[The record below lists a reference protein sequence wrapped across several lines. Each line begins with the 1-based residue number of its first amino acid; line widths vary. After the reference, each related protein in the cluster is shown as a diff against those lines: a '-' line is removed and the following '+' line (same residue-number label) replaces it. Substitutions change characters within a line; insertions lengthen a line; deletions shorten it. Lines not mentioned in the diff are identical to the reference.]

1 MQELPEDLA
10 YLYKEPYIDR
20 LTNCFKIATDLY
32 RESVKIGDPNRSLTV
47 LFVIEDNERNVIDQK
62 VIEHELYRRYKIHSM
77 RCNFDCINCGKLDP
91 ETGVLKVMGKE
102 IAFVY
107 YRTGYQ
113 EDHYVD
119 ESDSERKWKV
129 REMLECSMAIK
140 CPSVDF
146 QLTTFKK
153 YQ

>member
-1 MQELPEDLA
+1 
-10 YLYKEPYIDR
+10 
-20 LTNCFKIATDLY
+20 
-32 RESVKIGDPNRSLTV
+32 
-47 LFVIEDNERNVIDQK
+47 
-62 VIEHELYRRYKIHSM
+62 M
-77 RCNFDCINCGKLDP
+77 RCTFECISACGKIDAD
-91 ETGVLKVMGKE
+91 TGILRVMGKE

-113 EDHYVD
+113 ADHYLD
-119 ESDSERKWKV
+119 EARSEKKWEV

-153 YQ
+153 YQQAFSDENLLQKVTGRSVEKVKHLFKGLYSLELFETDKDV